1 LERFTINWA
10 LYDTMNSKNKQ
21 TQIDEEVVLSKEMQK
36 KLKLIEKAF
45 H

>member
-1 LERFTINWA
+1 
-10 LYDTMNSKNKQ
+10 MNSKNKQ